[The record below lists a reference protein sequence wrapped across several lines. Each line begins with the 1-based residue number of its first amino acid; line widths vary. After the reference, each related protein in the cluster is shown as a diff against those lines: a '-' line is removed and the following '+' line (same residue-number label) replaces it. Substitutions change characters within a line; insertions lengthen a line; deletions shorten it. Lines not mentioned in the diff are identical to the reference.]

1 MHRTTGMSPEPSV
14 STLYFFIVVGKLC
27 LILLWPRGLQPARL
41 PCPWDF
47 PSKNTGVGSYFLLRR
62 IFQTQRSNPNL
73 LHGRQILYHRATREA
88 LPFHTRCQFPERQ
101 FQLCLS
107 TVALSRCLSE
117 CADAGSGLDL
127 ADACPAASLTVGL
140 SPPAGSRVSSELL
153 PLLPSRPHFHS
164 VIRALCPPFSSR
176 SIPATADL
184 GISFSFSSVTSL
196 NGSTFW
202 HFLF

>member
-27 LILLWPRGLQPARL
+27 LILLGPRGLQPARL

-62 IFQTQRSNPNL
+62 IFQTQRSNPSL

-101 FQLCLS
+101 FQLCHICYYLS
-107 TVALSRCLSE
+107 FVRK
-117 CADAGSGLDL
+117 
-127 ADACPAASLTVGL
+127 
-140 SPPAGSRVSSELL
+140 
-153 PLLPSRPHFHS
+153 
-164 VIRALCPPFSSR
+164 
-176 SIPATADL
+176 SIPEEL
-184 GISFSFSSVTSL
+184 RL
-196 NGSTFW
+196 
-202 HFLF
+202 HLCLLLYP